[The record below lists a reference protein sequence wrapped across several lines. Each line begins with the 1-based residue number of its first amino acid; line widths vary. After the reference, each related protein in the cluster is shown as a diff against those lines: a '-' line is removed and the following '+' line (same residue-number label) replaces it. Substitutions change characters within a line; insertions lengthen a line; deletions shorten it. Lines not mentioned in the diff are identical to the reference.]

1 MSEKH
6 FHMQFCAYI
15 LNLVVKEGLKDID
28 DSVGRIC
35 HDVWYARSSP
45 AMLAIFNACIH
56 EENMEYKCLVW
67 IDETRW
73 NSTYLMLV
81 SLLKHERTFEELSF
95 QDKKYVN
102 ELTKRGEGVPKKH
115 D

>member
-1 MSEKH
+1 MNSWGLSIDNASSNDVGVERLEIRLLSRNSLVMSEKH

-56 EENMEYKCLVW
+56 EENMEYKCLV
-67 IDETRW
+67 
-73 NSTYLMLV
+73 
-81 SLLKHERTFEELSF
+81 
-95 QDKKYVN
+95 
-102 ELTKRGEGVPKKH
+102 
-115 D
+115 